1 MKKPLRNIDDNKI
14 LTPNQKSFL
23 HEFTKSELRNV
34 FRLTGGTALSAF
46 YLEHR
51 LSEDLDFF
59 SSENVP
65 LAIIENFLKSID
77 SVMKIFFSKHFDRNI
92 FDLMMTEGSV

>member
-1 MKKPLRNIDDNKI
+1 METSADSRLFPSLRNIDDNKI

-59 SSENVP
+59 SEEKIKA
-65 LAIIENFLKSID
+65 LFEKLIKDIIT
-77 SVMKIFFSKHFDRNI
+77 
-92 FDLMMTEGSV
+92 TEIA

>member
-1 MKKPLRNIDDNKI
+1 MKRPLKGIRNNAI
-14 LTPNQKSFL
+14 LTTAQISLLEEFIKSDL
-23 HEFTKSELRNV
+23 NDV

-59 SSENVP
+59 SHE
-65 LAIIENFLKSID
+65 
-77 SVMKIFFSKHFDRNI
+77 KIPF
-92 FDLMMTEGSV
+92 